1 MKQGD
6 KKGKSKREM
15 EDSIQIWGGFF
26 FQYKKENIF
35 STLNLEIYFIL
46 KWAGQVYF
54 VDWYKT
60 RTEWPISSHSTRN

>member
-15 EDSIQIWGGFF
+15 EDSIQIRGGF
-26 FQYKKENIF
+26 FQYKKGNIF

-54 VDWYKT
+54 VDWYIT
-60 RTEWPISSHSTRN
+60 RTE